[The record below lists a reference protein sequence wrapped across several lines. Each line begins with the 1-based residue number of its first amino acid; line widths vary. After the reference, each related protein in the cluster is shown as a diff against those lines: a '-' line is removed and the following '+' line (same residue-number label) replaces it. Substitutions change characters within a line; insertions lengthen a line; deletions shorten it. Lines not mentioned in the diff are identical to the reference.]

1 MCNLTKRPPHT
12 MSNSNVES
20 LPEAP
25 DGGWGWMVVVGGFIV
40 NGCAAGTFRSL
51 GVLFLAFRQ
60 QFDASSA
67 ETAWVTSIMM
77 CVMYLL
83 APFATALAS
92 TTGFRPV
99 IMLGGVLSAT
109 GYVISA
115 FGTRVYH
122 LYLAIGCLTGLG
134 CALTVSPM
142 MVTVGQ
148 YFSTRRAV
156 ANSLAVLGA
165 SIMSMTLPL
174 LFQYLLD
181 EYGLKGALLILGGVM
196 LQEVVAGAL
205 VRPLKRHRN
214 ESDSGLEMSPN
225 DTSDNLLGSNTATET
240 KSAAVVR
247 FFRKLWTDMDFKLV
261 KIRSVAFYLTSLF
274 LLAFS
279 LIVPPMYIVPRA
291 RDLQIE
297 DYRAASL
304 LTASS
309 IADVVGRLSVGAI
322 PDTPHFTRLDQFGLS
337 LCLLG
342 LTNLLCPLA
351 ITYPGLIVYAI
362 AHGLFYGA
370 FVPTSFTCLAEL
382 VGPKRLPGALG
393 LYMLVQGF
401 ASLTGPPFAGWLYD
415 RTGSYDVAFLQAG
428 VCFLLAGL
436 LPFILRFTKRKTEEG
451 ADELEDDVDSV
462 KSDRETA
469 TFLLITHETSL

>member
-1 MCNLTKRPPHT
+1 
-12 MSNSNVES
+12 MSKSSLES
-20 LPEAP
+20 LHAPP

-92 TTGFRPV
+92 TAGFRPV
-99 IMLGGVLSAT
+99 IMLGGVLSAA

-115 FGTRVYH
+115 FASRVYH

-142 MVTVGQ
+142 MTIVGQ
-148 YFSTRRAV
+148 YFSKRRPV
-156 ANSLAVLGA
+156 ANSLALLGA
-165 SIMSMTLPL
+165 SITSMTLPL

-181 EYGLKGALLILGGVM
+181 EFGLKGALLILGGVM
-196 LQEVVAGAL
+196 LQVIVAGAL
-205 VRPLKRHRN
+205 VRPLELHRT
-214 ESDSGLEMSPN
+214 EKKAGLERYKKSAT
-225 DTSDNLLGSNTATET
+225 DTLESGTDLET
-240 KSAAVVR
+240 KSVSVVM
-247 FFRKLWTDMDFKLV
+247 FLRKLWADMDFKLV
-261 KIRSVAFYLTSLF
+261 KIRAVAFYLTSLF
-274 LLAFS
+274 LVAFS
-279 LIVPPMYIVPRA
+279 LIVPSMYIVPRA
-291 RDLQIE
+291 THLQIE
-297 DYRAASL
+297 DYKAASL
-304 LTASS
+304 LTVCSV
-309 IADVVGRLSVGAI
+309 ADVVGRLSVGAI
-322 PDTPHFTRLDQFGLS
+322 PDTPYFTRLDQFGLS

-351 ITYPGLIVYAI
+351 MKYPGLIAYAI

-370 FVPTSFTCLAEL
+370 FIPTSFTCLAEL
-382 VGPKRLPGALG
+382 VGPKRLPGAVG

-401 ASLTGPPFAGWLYD
+401 ASLAGPPFAGWLYD
-415 RTGSYDVAFLQAG
+415 RTGSSDAPFLQAG

-436 LPFILRFTKRKTEEG
+436 IPFILRFTRRTKEED
-451 ADELEDDVDSV
+451 ANKLEDDIDSV
-462 KSDRETA
+462 KYERETV
-469 TFLLITHETSL
+469 TLFLVARETSL

>member
-1 MCNLTKRPPHT
+1 MCNLKKRPPHT

-20 LPEAP
+20 LPDAP

-240 KSAAVVR
+240 KSAAVV
-247 FFRKLWTDMDFKLV
+247 
-261 KIRSVAFYLTSLF
+261 
-274 LLAFS
+274 S

-415 RTGSYDVAFLQAG
+415 RTGSYEVAFLQAG